1 MGPRIREPTGRAPPR
16 HGRASDAPQPET
28 EPHHEPERDN
38 TLQTPQRN
46 NDRLYNT
53 LQNLSARLAI
63 LQSCSCP
70 ADCPGPDPAAAPK
83 TPRRAARCTEAKT
96 RSFYRQQA
104 DVLAE
109 AWATTEVQL
118 PRFGDTATGI
128 LRMSVQVHT
137 DIDDK
142 CRKGVSNAF
151 NLLALLYVLLGGL
164 PRPRVGAW
172 VIGLL
177 VAMRATTPTIVSS
190 PQTAERLT

>member
-16 HGRASDAPQPET
+16 RGRRIIVSSSSDAPLPET
-28 EPHHEPERDN
+28 EPHHEPKRDN

-70 ADCPGPDPAAAPK
+70 ADCPGPDASPAASPK
-83 TPRRAARCTEAKT
+83 TPRRPPRCTQART

-142 CRKGVSNAF
+142 CRKGVSNTF
-151 NLLALLYVLLGGL
+151 NLLTLLYVLFGGL
-164 PRPRVGAW
+164 G
-172 VIGLL
+172 
-177 VAMRATTPTIVSS
+177 
-190 PQTAERLT
+190 